1 MHAAYNI
8 KKIKRETAAAIY
20 LIIDRTTSLQRKIKL
35 MGDLFRHSVSI

>member
-20 LIIDRTTSLQRKIKL
+20 LIIDRTTSLQEENKIDGGL
-35 MGDLFRHSVSI
+35 I